1 MDEPFAID
9 VLSGRKRGLIP
20 AGLRAACAGASWG
33 YGAAIHARNWAFDSG
48 WNESISVGVPVV
60 SLGNITTGGTGKTP
74 MVAYFAEMLRNRGY
88 RPGIVSRGYRSLT
101 DQTNDERLVLEQLV
115 SGVPQVLNR
124 DRVAGANTAI
134 QEHGCDVVLLD
145 DGFQHR
151 RLRRDLDVVLIDATR
166 PWGFGHLLPR
176 GLLREPLSSLRRADL
191 VLITRCDQVS
201 GDELTAIRQTLLKY
215 RGTSDVVDIRFVPR
229 QLRNVRG
236 DVRSLSLL
244 KTEKCLPFCGIGN
257 PEGFRRMLAGLGV
270 AQPPVVFPDHHHYQ
284 SADVMR
290 LAQQAD
296 EANASVCVT
305 TQKDLV
311 KFAESQLSDRPL
323 WAVEIAA
330 EVTSGV
336 ELMDHA
342 LNSVPHAIRFAA

>member
-9 VLSGRKRGLIP
+9 VLSGRKRGITP
-20 AGLRAACAGASWG
+20 AGLRAACAMASWG
-33 YGAAIHARNWAFDSG
+33 YGAAIRTRNWAFDRG
-48 WNESISVGVPVV
+48 WNESVSVGVPVI

-74 MVAYFAEMLRNRGY
+74 MVAYFAEALRQRGY
-88 RPGIVSRGYRSLT
+88 HPGIISRGYRSLT

-115 SGVPQVLNR
+115 PGVPQVLNR
-124 DRVAGANTAI
+124 DRVAGARTAI
-134 QEHGCDVVLLD
+134 QEHGCDVILLD

-151 RLRRDLDVVLIDATR
+151 RLQRDLDVVLIDATR

-201 GDELTAIRQTLLKY
+201 GDELSAIRQTLLKH
-215 RGTSDVVDIRFVPR
+215 RGTSDSVEVRFVPR
-229 QLRNVRG
+229 QLRNARG
-236 DVRSLSLL
+236 EVCSLSALR
-244 KTEKCLPFCGIGN
+244 TETCLPFCGIGN
-257 PEGFRRMLAGLGV
+257 PEGFRRLLAGLGV
-270 AQPPVVFPDHHHYQ
+270 AEPPIVFPDHHHYRPDDLVQ
-284 SADVMR
+284 LVQR
-290 LAQQAD
+290 AD

-311 KFAESQLSDRPL
+311 KFSDSRLSGKPL

-330 EVTSGV
+330 EVVSGGA
-336 ELMDHA
+336 LLDRA
-342 LNSVPHAIRFAA
+342 LNSLPPALRSAA